1 MSIDV
6 RVIPELSSLVMQII
20 ATIVLFLVLR
30 HFLFKPVTEF
40 LNARKE
46 KIASDLLAANKNKEE
61 AQNLK
66 REYEMKIE
74 ASKKEAQ
81 EIIEAARRRGE
92 EVREEIIKEAKKEA
106 EAIIEKARKEIE
118 REREKAVEELKEE
131 VVTIAM
137 LAASKVIDKNLDAKA
152 HKEIINKFINEV
164 GEAKW
169 QN

>member
-1 MSIDV
+1 MSVTV
-6 RVIPELSSLVMQII
+6 RVIPELSSLIMQIT
-20 ATIVLFLVLR
+20 ATIILFLILR

-46 KIASDLLAANKNKEE
+46 KIANDLETANKNKEE

-66 REYEMKIE
+66 SEYEMKIE

-81 EIIEAARRRGE
+81 GIIEAARRRGE
-92 EVREEIIKEAKKEA
+92 EVREEIIMEAKKEA

-137 LAASKVIDKNLDAKA
+137 LAASKVIDKNLDINA